1 MLNRTLAVL
10 FILKKSKPQTNGTYP
25 LYMRLTIDG
34 KRAEITTKR
43 FVDADSWDAKSQKLI
58 PKTSL
63 GKKAIHS
70 SEEIKSI
77 NEYMKTLDRQVYDA
91 QKDLLNAGKKI
102 TAETLKNKLT
112 GVEEKQRML
121 LQIVEQHNN
130 DIKTLIGKG
139 YTKATWTKY
148 CTTKNHITEFLKWK
162 YRISDIN
169 LKELNYEF
177 VTDFEF
183 YLKSEKSI
191 DVNTNA
197 KYIKNL
203 KKIVTECVAKNWLD
217 KDPFMA
223 YKVKRKQ
230 TERQYLTEAE
240 IQAIEEKELE
250 IERLVHIRDLF
261 LFSCYTGLSY
271 TDVYNLT
278 PNNVS
283 LGIDGERWIFTHRQK
298 TETASRIPLLPPA
311 LAILEKY
318 SSDPKV
324 VNSGKLL
331 PVPSNQK
338 VNAYLKEIATLCK
351 ITKELT
357 FHVARHTFATTITLT
372 NGVPIES
379 VSKMLGHKKMQTT
392 QHYAK
397 ILDKRVSQDMQALRS
412 KFTNKKDEGNKKISA
427 V

>member
-1 MLNRTLAVL
+1 MIQECKPSVL
-10 FILKKSKPQTNGTYP
+10 YHNF
-25 LYMRLTIDG
+25 
-34 KRAEITTKR
+34 
-43 FVDADSWDAKSQKLI
+43 DSWDAKSQKLI

-77 NEYMKTLDRQVYDA
+77 NEYLKTLDRQVYDA

>member
-1 MLNRTLAVL
+1 MLNRTLTVL
-10 FILKKSKPQTNGTYP
+10 FILKKNKAQHNGTYP
-25 LYMRLTIDG
+25 LYMRLTVEG
-34 KRAEITTKR
+34 KRAELTTKR
-43 FVDADSWDAKSQKLI
+43 FVDGDVWDSKAQKLI
-58 PKTSL
+58 PRMIP
-63 GKKAIHS
+63 GKKSIHS

-77 NEYMKTLDRQVYDA
+77 NEYLRTLDRQVYDA
-91 QKDLLNAGKKI
+91 HRELLNAGKSP
-102 TAETLKNKLT
+102 TVEMLKNKLT

-121 LQIVEQHNN
+121 LEVVQQHNN

-139 YTKATWTKY
+139 YTRATWVKY
-148 CTTKNHITEFLKWK
+148 NTTQKHITEFLKWK
-162 YRISDIN
+162 YAVSDIN

-203 KKIVTECVAKNWLD
+203 KKIVHECVAKNWLD

-223 YKVKRKQ
+223 YKIKKKQ

-240 IQAIEEKELE
+240 IQIIEEKE
-250 IERLVHIRDLF
+250 ISMERLQHIRDLF

-311 LAILEKY
+311 LAILDKY
-318 SSDPKV
+318 SNDQRV

-338 VNAYLKEIATLCK
+338 VNAYLKEIATLCEIK
-351 ITKELT
+351 KELT

-397 ILDKRVSQDMQALRS
+397 ILDKRVSDDMKSLKE
-412 KFTNKKDEGNKKISA
+412 KFNQTPKSSMVKAN
-427 V
+427 